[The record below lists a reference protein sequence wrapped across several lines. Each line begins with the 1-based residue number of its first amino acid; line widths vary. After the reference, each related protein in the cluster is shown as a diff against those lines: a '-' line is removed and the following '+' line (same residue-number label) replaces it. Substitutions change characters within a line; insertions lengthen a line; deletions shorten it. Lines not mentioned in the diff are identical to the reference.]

1 MMDQKG
7 VPPLLLNFGGQIFA
21 ILQNWQGYQVKQM
34 TLKYKK
40 LLHTTILVFFILNS
54 VYLLLWKW
62 LSDTLVEESPQ

>member
-34 TLKYKK
+34 TLKYKN
-40 LLHTTILVFFILNS
+40 LLDTTILFFVF
-54 VYLLLWKW
+54 LL
-62 LSDTLVEESPQ
+62 

>member
-40 LLHTTILVFFILNS
+40 LLHTTIFFII
-54 VYLLLWKW
+54 YYK
-62 LSDTLVEESPQ
+62 LSLPSLVEVAV

>member
-21 ILQNWQGYQVKQM
+21 ILQNWQGYKLKHK

-40 LLHTTILVFFILNS
+40 LLHTTIFFYS
-54 VYLLLWKW
+54 K
-62 LSDTLVEESPQ
+62 LSLPSLVEVAV

>member
-7 VPPLLLNFGGQIFA
+7 VPPLLLDFGGQIFA

-40 LLHTTILVFFILNS
+40 LLHTTIFFII
-54 VYLLLWKW
+54 YYK
-62 LSDTLVEESPQ
+62 LSLPSLVEVAV

>member
-7 VPPLLLNFGGQIFA
+7 VPPLLLHFGGQIFA

-40 LLHTTILVFFILNS
+40 LLHTTIFFII
-54 VYLLLWKW
+54 YYK
-62 LSDTLVEESPQ
+62 LSLPSLVEVAV

>member
-7 VPPLLLNFGGQIFA
+7 VPPLLLDFGGQIFA

-40 LLHTTILVFFILNS
+40 LLHTTILFII
-54 VYLLLWKW
+54 YYK
-62 LSDTLVEESPQ
+62 LSLPSLVEVAV